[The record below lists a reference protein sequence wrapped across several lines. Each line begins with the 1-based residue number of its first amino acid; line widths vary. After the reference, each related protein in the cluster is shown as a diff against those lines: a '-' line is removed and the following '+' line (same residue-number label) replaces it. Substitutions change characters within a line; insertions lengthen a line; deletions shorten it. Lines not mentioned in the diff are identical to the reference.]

1 MSLYDENVIP
11 QATTE
16 LLEDLE
22 RNVSQFNVTDNI
34 NSLNQRLTNITVD
47 GLLASLE
54 RWNVRGGGEE

>member
-1 MSLYDENVIP
+1 MSFSASNVIP

-22 RNVSQFNVTDNI
+22 NNVNQFNVTDSI
-34 NSLNQRLTNITVD
+34 NSLNQRLTDITVD